1 MTERPSAPVESS
13 RPRAA
18 PISSPPPVTSSSDET
33 LEPSTT
39 AQNLAITGLR
49 DSDRPLAD
57 SATVPASRSIQAVAV
72 YEIFKGIGALI
83 AAWLLWLKH
92 GDLNTWLSTATA
104 LWRKEFGQLL
114 IAQVDSLVAS
124 ALKASD
130 HWQLF
135 VGIILGYAALRF
147 IEAYGLWRDKTWA
160 YWYSVVGYGIFIP
173 LELYYL
179 IVQPLDWFN
188 VFIFILNIVIVIVV
202 YRNMKRKGLI

>member
-1 MTERPSAPVESS
+1 MTNRPTEQVESL
-13 RPRAA
+13 RLRDA
-18 PISSPPPVTSSSDET
+18 PITSPPPVPAPSDET
-33 LEPSTT
+33 LEPGTT
-39 AQNLAITGLR
+39 AQNPAITGLN
-49 DSDRPLAD
+49 DSGRPLTG
-57 SATVPASRSIQAVAV
+57 SATVPASRSIQAVAL
-72 YEIFKGIGALI
+72 YEVFKGLGALI

-92 GDLNTWLSTATA
+92 GDLSTWLSTATA

-114 IAQVDSLVAS
+114 LTQVDSLVAS
-124 ALKASD
+124 ALKASV
-130 HWQLF
+130 HWQMF

-147 IEAYGLWRDKTWA
+147 IEAYGLWQDKTWA
-160 YWYSVVGYGIFIP
+160 YWYSVIGYGVFIP